1 MRDRLQIFERT
12 DEIELLTEVRPE
24 RIESD
29 VKPIERIDRL
39 VNLDAAFA
47 DAFADHYPSPPI
59 RGVEPRRLY
68 VAPVGEAPRLSPE
81 AEAFLV
87 HVTQA
92 VNARLQQESHARWTD
107 GMRSPYFTLMI
118 RQRETNQS
126 IINTIQTA
134 YDLSELNP
142 RLHLVFPQAGATP
155 LAILAKNVGISSD
168 RIHADVDISG
178 SNGTETGRARFRR
191 DPPDAILDPNNDVA
205 LGEDL
210 ADSVITTLVL
220 ARERNLRRDPKRFD
234 AHYWMDIEQAL
245 FLAHK
250 NGNMENPRNPMYPA
264 YGKFVQACRKEHM
277 VLLDVWSKNE
287 ELSSYLRAESA
298 TRGLDNWL
306 RMQTIA
312 LRALTPLVN
321 EWVMGAGLLDT
332 GILLSRLKDYQ
343 PGLEDIPGFRQLIR
357 SDRDQWLLRIGT
369 KIEGMVYVDTNLGHE
384 QNLIKLTA
392 DTMMEMARMRY
403 RLLNSIS

>member
-1 MRDRLQIFERT
+1 MRDRLQICELKNK
-12 DEIELLTEVRPE
+12 IVLLTPATPG
-24 RIESD
+24 RIESG
-29 VKPIERIDRL
+29 VKQIEQIDRL

-92 VNARLQQESHARWTD
+92 VNTRLQQESHARWTD

-118 RQRETNQS
+118 PQRETRRS

-134 YDLSELNP
+134 YDLSKLNP

-155 LAILAKNVGISSD
+155 LAILAKNVGIPPD

-178 SNGTETGRARFRR
+178 SNGMETGRARFRR

-220 ARERNLRRDPKRFD
+220 ARERNRRRDPKRFD
-234 AHYWMDIEQAL
+234 ANYWLNIEQSL

-250 NGNMENPRNPMYPA
+250 NGNMENPQSPMYPV
-264 YGKFVQACRKEHM
+264 YGTFAQACQKEHM

-287 ELSSYLRAESA
+287 ELSSYLRAASA
-298 TRGLDNWL
+298 THGLDNWL
-306 RMQTIA
+306 RMQTLA
-312 LRALTPLVN
+312 LNSLTPLVN
-321 EWVMGAGLLDT
+321 EWVMGGGLLDT

-343 PGLEDIPGFRQLIR
+343 PGLVDTPRFRQLIR

-369 KIEGMVYVDTNLGHE
+369 KIEGLVYVDTNLGHE
-384 QNLIKLTA
+384 QNLIRLTA
-392 DTMMEMARMRY
+392 DTMMEMAGTR
-403 RLLNSIS
+403 